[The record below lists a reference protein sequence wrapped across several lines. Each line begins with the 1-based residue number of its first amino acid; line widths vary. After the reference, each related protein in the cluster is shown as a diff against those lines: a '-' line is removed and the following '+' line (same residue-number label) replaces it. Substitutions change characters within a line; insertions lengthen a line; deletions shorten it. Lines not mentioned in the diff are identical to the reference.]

1 MVLELTFVLWYLSVA
16 TVRRLVYSS
25 IIICDSNISGN
36 DDCVE
41 SKPLLFVFLYEEIS
55 NSCFQ
60 IKVQK
65 HKLRISILFIFRHCW
80 KLPFPNY
87 PILLITLNAM
97 HVTSPARIFFL
108 LITASRIFF
117 RQVSLAGIFFLGN
130 CHPTWFFVVVLPL
143 RLSRKLFG
151 DFQVC

>member
-60 IKVQK
+60 IKVLK
-65 HKLRISILFIFRHCW
+65 HKLRISILFIFRHC
-80 KLPFPNY
+80 
-87 PILLITLNAM
+87 
-97 HVTSPARIFFL
+97 
-108 LITASRIFF
+108 
-117 RQVSLAGIFFLGN
+117 
-130 CHPTWFFVVVLPL
+130 
-143 RLSRKLFG
+143 
-151 DFQVC
+151 